1 MLRKMELLVH
11 TTTYDLPGMHGLL
24 RACIVGH
31 GVKALN
37 GTHSEYL
44 LVTQSQTDSIC
55 ASRHAR
61 DPCD

>member
-1 MLRKMELLVH
+1 MLRKMERLVH
-11 TTTYDLPGMHGLL
+11 TTTYDLPGINVLL
-24 RACIVGH
+24 RVCLVGH

-37 GTHSEYL
+37 GTQSEYF

-61 DPCD
+61 DP